1 MSKFEALEAFLRCRK
16 CILQMN
22 RSFITRQSERKYA
35 VTKQVVKERVQVQEI
50 DIA

>member
-1 MSKFEALEAFLRCRK
+1 MSKFEAVEAFLRCRK

-22 RSFITRQSERKYA
+22 RSFITERKYA